1 MPGGIL
7 LNVKSKIW
15 NHCSSFVTMI
25 LSGRNYSLRSTYGT
39 YKIMRIYTHA
49 WEDQFILAK
58 PATQIFHKKKK
69 SIHLRAL
76 LLYPPSKSLAL
87 YFLKFSIVVKFI
99 FERCSSLL
107 NDYCWNYKLTSI
119 SAIQKNY
126 RVYRACSQSLALLA
140 MYFRIIWVKKKKMV
154 SQGYLLRDLVINSES
169 NFINTTKW
177 IYWQNQNSYKFILSN
192 GFNNLKTNVQPYN
205 LLR

>member
-1 MPGGIL
+1 
-7 LNVKSKIW
+7 
-15 NHCSSFVTMI
+15 
-25 LSGRNYSLRSTYGT
+25 
-39 YKIMRIYTHA
+39 MRIHTHA

-58 PATQIFHKKKK
+58 PATQIFQKKKK

-76 LLYPPSKSLAL
+76 LLYLPSKSLAL

-140 MYFRIIWVKKKKMV
+140 MYFRIVWVKKKKKMV

-169 NFINTTKW
+169 NFINTPQNESTGKTKTLT
-177 IYWQNQNSYKFILSN
+177 NSF
-192 GFNNLKTNVQPYN
+192 
-205 LLR
+205 